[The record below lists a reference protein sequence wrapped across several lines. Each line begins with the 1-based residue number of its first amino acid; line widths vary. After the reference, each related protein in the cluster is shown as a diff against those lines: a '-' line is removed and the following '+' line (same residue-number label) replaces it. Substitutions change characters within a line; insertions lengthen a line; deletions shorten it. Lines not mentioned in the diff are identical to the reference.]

1 MSSDPILTLQ
11 HAYRRAL
18 AVILILGG
26 VDDEKGPQLFKVD
39 PAGHF
44 DSFKATAAGAKEA
57 DAMNA
62 LEKRWKV
69 VGGGAAAAG
78 GMEADA
84 EEAPGAGSGLGTPK
98 TADETVRLAIV
109 TMQGVLSSDFKAA
122 ECEVLL
128 ICKGQRARL
137 LSEAEV
143 EAHLTAIAEQD

>member
-1 MSSDPILTLQ
+1 MPCVTHCPSHGPRLPRPPLSSDPILTLQ

-44 DSFKATAAGAKEA
+44 DSFKATVAGAKEA

-69 VGGGAAAAG
+69 VGGGAAAG

-84 EEAPGAGSGLGTPK
+84 EEASGAGSGLGTPK
-98 TADETVRLAIV
+98 TAGETVRLAFV
-109 TMQGVLSSDFKAA
+109 TG
-122 ECEVLL
+122 CP
-128 ICKGQRARL
+128 
-137 LSEAEV
+137 
-143 EAHLTAIAEQD
+143 